1 MPVEVIRCRRPPF
14 EITDPLLPAEAERLF
29 LARFKEL
36 SVKPPTPLPN
46 QPVMQSAFPGGGEPH
61 IPASNRRR
69 KTRGAP
75 GLSVGL
81 RRCPGYFGGR
91 KGYGGRKKYIFVPGR
106 PIRSREIRPL
116 RPSPAPQFQPVL
128 VFRMLSRSDRG
139 SL

>member
-14 EITDPLLPAEAERLF
+14 EIMDPLLPAEAERLF

-36 SVKPPTPLPN
+36 SVQRPIPLPN

-81 RRCPGYFGGR
+81 RRCRAGQGAGR
-91 KGYGGRKKYIFVPGR
+91 ASHRRNDLYYAVPAVTN
-106 PIRSREIRPL
+106 IITL
-116 RPSPAPQFQPVL
+116 LVL
-128 VFRMLSRSDRG
+128 AC
-139 SL
+139 